1 MTTSKESIERAAK
14 VLKKKQTEKTR
25 AQAANQIRFGPDG
38 AVAVPSW
45 ARLNAYWW
53 ISKGR
58 SVTDELVSEGVER
71 STEWPTFLRELYA
84 RLFTGDRCH
93 EVEAAPEF
101 AFAKQLHSML
111 GELPEWKRLASRC
124 QGDWYNS
131 ESVAIGMGSRV
142 VDHVPVHGHDCRK
155 LRRLLDML
163 DDDVPDGEPV
173 PPVYTETQEALRRA
187 EQEAIERAGEMSG
200 ADIRQALR
208 GAIKDEQDRLD
219 DIEKSTASLG
229 WGSLESGSSASVSAN
244 TKAEVA
250 RKLQGSPKLQEI
262 LEMAGRMRNIM
273 REVQS
278 TKVRH
283 GTEGV
288 TDIMLGSDIHRLL
301 PSELAGLRRRETKLA
316 LVRRLIEGGALQYRL
331 ESEEKVGRGPLLVV
345 IDDSGSMRGAREIW
359 SKAVALALLDLA
371 RREQRPFG
379 YCLFTTVVRSSF
391 TEDPG
396 TKTPPGQLL
405 EHLAYSRGGGTA
417 FDPPL
422 KWALE
427 QLGKSQVMADADVI
441 FISDGECLAS
451 EEMAKAVK
459 KSEARFWGVG
469 VAGAA
474 RRKGTGAMADFC
486 DHVYPVQELVPDKEN
501 KEELEAARGV
511 LAV

>member
-1 MTTSKESIERAAK
+1 MKTDKESLERAAK

-25 AQAANQIRFGPDG
+25 AKAANQIRFGPDG
-38 AVAVPSW
+38 AVSVPPW

-53 ISKGR
+53 INKGR
-58 SVTDELVSEGVER
+58 SVTDELVKEGVAR

-84 RLFTGDRCH
+84 RLFTGDRCP
-93 EVEAAPEF
+93 EVEADPEF
-101 AFAKQLHSML
+101 AFAKELHSML
-111 GELPEWKRLASRC
+111 GDLPEWKRLASRC

-131 ESVAIGMGSRV
+131 ESVAIGMAARV
-142 VDHVPVHGHDCRK
+142 VEHVPDHDHDCRR

-163 DDDVPDGEPV
+163 DDDVPEGEPV
-173 PPVYTETQEALRRA
+173 PPVYTETQGALRQA
-187 EQEAIERAGEMSG
+187 EQEALELAGAMNA

-208 GAIKDEQDRLD
+208 AGIKSEQERLD
-219 DIEKSTASLG
+219 DIEKSTACLG
-229 WGSLESGSSASVSAN
+229 WGAQESGVSASVSAN
-244 TKAEVA
+244 QKAEVA
-250 RKLQGSPKLQEI
+250 RKLQDSPKLQQI

-331 ESEEKVGRGPLLVV
+331 ESEEKVGRGPLLVA

-359 SKAVALALLDLA
+359 GKAVALALLDLA
-371 RREQRPFG
+371 RREKRAFG
-379 YCLFTTVVRSSF
+379 YCVFGHDVWLTFA
-391 TEDPG
+391 EDPG
-396 TKTPPGQLL
+396 VKTAPGELL
-405 EHLAYSRGGGTA
+405 ANLAFSRGGGTE

-422 KWALE
+422 NWTLKQLE
-427 QLGKSQVMADADVI
+427 EKQGMEDADVI
-441 FISDGECLAS
+441 FISDGECRAS
-451 EEMAKAVK
+451 AQVALAVK
-459 KSEARFWGVG
+459 KSEARCWGVG

-474 RRKGTGAMADFC
+474 RSKGVGSMADFC
-486 DHVYPVQELVPDKEN
+486 DHVYPVQDLVPGAEN